1 MYCII
6 ISGSC
11 AVLLPCA
18 RLYPLSA
25 AAQLVL
31 CHPADGEPHDH
42 AVLGNTSPRVS
53 ITARFKREVE
63 ILGAR
68 PLSMHHPGNSVLA
81 CGTFHD
87 RACACLRV
95 LWCVLRKEEERG
107 GDAGMCRFYKTD
119 SGFSACAFS
128 NPLMFAPLGYHRV
141 KFQKGALH

>member
-1 MYCII
+1 MESTCTA
-6 ISGSC
+6 SLSLALALSC
-11 AVLLPCA
+11 CLA
-18 RLYPLSA
+18 RGCTRLSA

-95 LWCVLRKEEERG
+95 LWCVLRKEEERREVEMLG
-107 GDAGMCRFYKTD
+107 CEGFIKQTVD
-119 SGFSACAFS
+119 S
-128 NPLMFAPLGYHRV
+128 PRV
-141 KFQKGALH
+141 PFLIHLCLHP

>member
-1 MYCII
+1 MAKINLKNGINMYCII

-95 LWCVLRKEEERG
+95 LWCVLRKEEEGREVEMLG
-107 GDAGMCRFYKTD
+107 CAGFIKQTVD
-119 SGFSACAFS
+119 S
-128 NPLMFAPLGYHRV
+128 PRV
-141 KFQKGALH
+141 PFLIHLCLHP